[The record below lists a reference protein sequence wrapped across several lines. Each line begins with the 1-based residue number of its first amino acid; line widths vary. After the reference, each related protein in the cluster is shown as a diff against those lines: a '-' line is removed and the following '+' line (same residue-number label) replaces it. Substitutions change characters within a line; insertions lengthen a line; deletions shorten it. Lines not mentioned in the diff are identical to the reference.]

1 MTGLVQ
7 AQLNITVPGRRIL
20 ERIAAW
26 PLLSRREVVAITAMK
41 EAQVRG
47 ELGRLTS
54 LELIAPCKVPAP
66 GQGVTSD
73 GRDLFHLTSLGISY
87 LAATRGATAAW
98 YAAGRQWPVER
109 MAGSR
114 DVELRLAS
122 LTVPYEHTRLT
133 RWLFLTFLET
143 ARYYREERMLSHH
156 LAVWEESEARRHFFY
171 RGRQRVLAPDAA
183 GVYLI
188 GNQVY
193 EFLVESDMGTRH
205 RKSLVQKFTVFRDYH
220 DSITYHRDRVRFPL
234 VLVVTSKGKNRVQE
248 LAAAIVE
255 AGAVGAQGGEL
266 ASTRSKAD
274 ANEVHMTFLIAS
286 QADIET
292 HGLHRPV
299 WLDAALRQAQD
310 WATGQPRHCFAGFR
324 DVPDSARMKLDLRT
338 VRREIEEQLRYH
350 HSL

>member
-1 MTGLVQ
+1 MTRLVQ
-7 AQLNITVPGRRIL
+7 AQLNMSVPRRRIM

-26 PLLSRREVVAITAMK
+26 PLLSRREVVAITPMK
-41 EAQVRG
+41 EALVRD
-47 ELGRLTS
+47 
-54 LELIAPCKVPAP
+54 ELICLLNLGLIASFIAP
-66 GQGVTSD
+66 D

-143 ARYYREERMLSHH
+143 ARYFREERMLSHH

-171 RGRQRVLAPDAA
+171 RGQQRVLAPDAA

-188 GNQVY
+188 GDQVY

-205 RKSLVQKFTVFRDYH
+205 NKSLVQKFTVFRDYR
-220 DSITYHRDRVRFPL
+220 DSMTYHRDRVRFPL
-234 VLVVTSKGKNRVQE
+234 VLVTTSKGRNRVQE
-248 LAAAIVE
+248 LAAAIMK
-255 AGAVGAQGGEL
+255 AGAVGTQGEEP
-266 ASTRSKAD
+266 ASTGGKAD
-274 ANEVHMTFLIAS
+274 ASEPHMTFLIAS
-286 QADIET
+286 QEDIQT

-299 WLDAALRQAQD
+299 WLDAALRQTQD
-310 WATGQPRHCFAGFR
+310 WATGQRWHCFAGFKS
-324 DVPDSARMKLDLRT
+324 VPDSARMKLDLPA
-338 VRREIEEQLRYH
+338 L
-350 HSL
+350 